1 MGLIEDGATDEQLE
15 AEGRAKELEGEAR
28 IKANE

>member
-1 MGLIEDGATDEQLE
+1 VIDNEEME

-28 IKANE
+28 QKANE